1 MGIGSKV
8 SERDIEFI
16 AKGVH
21 EAWQQE
27 RTGQGWKYG
36 ETTDRARKTH
46 ESMIPYEDLTEDE
59 KDLDRR
65 TVKQVIEMLVSLGY
79 RIEK

>member
-27 RTGQGWKYG
+27 TYQTGLEIRRNNRQGSQ
-36 ETTDRARKTH
+36 T
-46 ESMIPYEDLTEDE
+46 
-59 KDLDRR
+59 
-65 TVKQVIEMLVSLGY
+65 Q
-79 RIEK
+79 

>member
-27 RTGQGWKYG
+27 RTRQGWKYG

-65 TVKQVIEMLVSLGY
+65 TVKQVIEMLVSLG
-79 RIEK
+79 

>member
-27 RTGQGWKYG
+27 RTRQGSQN
-36 ETTDRARKTH
+36 TCIHD
-46 ESMIPYEDLTEDE
+46 
-59 KDLDRR
+59 
-65 TVKQVIEMLVSLGY
+65 SL
-79 RIEK
+79 